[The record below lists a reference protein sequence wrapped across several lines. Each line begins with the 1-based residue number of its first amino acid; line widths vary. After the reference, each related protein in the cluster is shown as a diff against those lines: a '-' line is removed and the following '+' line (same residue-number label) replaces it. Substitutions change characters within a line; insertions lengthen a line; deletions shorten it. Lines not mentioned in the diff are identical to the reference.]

1 MQQEVL
7 VPLFIDSFSLTSFC
21 IKLIRSTIFLRGRTC
36 KMYNFY
42 SEFECVEDRRRAQVN
57 KHLFPGTIT
66 NLTELAN
73 LRG

>member
-1 MQQEVL
+1 
-7 VPLFIDSFSLTSFC
+7 
-21 IKLIRSTIFLRGRTC
+21 
-36 KMYNFY
+36 MYNFY